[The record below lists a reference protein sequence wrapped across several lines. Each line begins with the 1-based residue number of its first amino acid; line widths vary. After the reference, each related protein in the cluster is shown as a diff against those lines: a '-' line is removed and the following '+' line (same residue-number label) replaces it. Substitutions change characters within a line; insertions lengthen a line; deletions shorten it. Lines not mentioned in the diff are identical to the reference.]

1 MKKKIIFFLL
11 IILIF
16 IFFQS
21 NNSLDSS
28 INDRPIRT
36 LSSAGAGSV
45 ESGTMGANPY
55 SIIHPQ
61 NPQPFNSLLNTAD
74 LNRELT
80 LFYINQYT
88 RPAGLES
95 LRVIMQRASPY
106 LAFIQREIDRMGL
119 PRELIYLPVIES
131 AYLSTAISRSGA
143 MGLWQFMTNSIAPFN
158 IRVTEWKD
166 ERRDF
171 WKSTEAALRK
181 LEENYNFFND
191 WPLALAAY
199 NAGLGGVSRL
209 IRDTG
214 INDYWTLSARGH
226 LRTETIHY
234 VPKLLAVSYVLSNP
248 RKYGVTVWAEDPGWT
263 RISPGRSVDLYLLA
277 NEAGIDPMELIRAN
291 QELTYPITPPE
302 PDYYLKVRAVNA
314 YKIQEI
320 LARDDLPLIN
330 YYIHTISSGDTLS
343 ALARHYG
350 ISVDQ
355 ILSVNP
361 GTQAHLLRIGAVL
374 MIPALRDRPLFIRNT
389 VNIDFSGSYTVK
401 QGETLWSIAL
411 AHGITP
417 EALAEANNMRI
428 NDILSIGRILKTPI
442 ID

>member
-1 MKKKIIFFLL
+1 MKRNFFYCVL
-11 IILIF
+11 IVFFI

-21 NNSLDSS
+21 NNSLDLDPNERPLRS
-28 INDRPIRT
+28 IN
-36 LSSAGAGSV
+36 SAV
-45 ESGTMGANPY
+45 ANPY

-61 NPQPFNSLLNTAD
+61 YPQPLNSLLNTTD

-95 LRVIMQRASPY
+95 LRVIMQRGSPY
-106 LAFIQREIDRMGL
+106 LAFIQREIERMGL
-119 PRELIYLPVIES
+119 PPELIYLPVIES

-143 MGLWQFMTNSIAPFN
+143 MGLWQFMTNSIAPFD

-171 WKSTEAALRK
+171 WKATQGALRK

-226 LRTETIHY
+226 LRSETIHY

-248 RKYGVTVWAEDPGWT
+248 RKYGVAVWAEDPGWT

-277 NEAGIDPMELIRAN
+277 NEAGIDPIELIRAN
-291 QELTYPITPPE
+291 QELTYPITPPDA
-302 PDYYLKVRAVNA
+302 DYYLKISSANA
-314 YKIQEI
+314 GII
-320 LARDDLPLIN
+320 STVLARDDLPLIN
-330 YYIHTISSGDTLS
+330 YYIHTIRSGDTLS
-343 ALARHYG
+343 ALARDYG

-355 ILSVNP
+355 ILSTNP
-361 GTQAHLLRIGAVL
+361 GTQAHLLRIGSVL
-374 MIPALRDRPLFIRNT
+374 MIPALRDRPALVRNT
-389 VNIDFSGSYTVK
+389 VNVDFSGSYTVR

-411 AHGITP
+411 AHGIDP
-417 EALAEANNMRI
+417 ETLAEANNMRI
-428 NDILSIGRILKTPI
+428 NDILSIGRVLKTPI